1 MSIKMYQPSI
11 SSNRKEEKLYYG
23 LKISCEICSQ
33 EKIRTQILKV
43 SDGEKR
49 KEKYKLMKQATKRI
63 IGSLI
68 VVCLVVILFLMS
80 TKSKAAND
88 NAANET
94 ELVNETNS
102 AFAGASEVTMIMLI
116 DAEISE
122 DSHNAETV
130 GVPLEECE
138 ITEDGEIIEPE
149 FEPYEMY
156 VNVSFLNVR
165 SSPSLESDV
174 IGKLNINDKVYVMGE
189 TEGDDVDWLIIY
201 YEGGI
206 DSLGFISSEYT
217 QETAPELDTYNNE
230 WTGKK
235 LNKHDGTVQGPSG
248 KETYYNLNMA
258 KCIYYMQQLGYY
270 GKYWI
275 RSDGAKMY
283 TTNEGSFVMC
293 AACLK
298 LHPKGSLVE
307 TTLGTAIVVDTGEF
321 ASYNQNQIDI
331 CTNWK

>member
-1 MSIKMYQPSI
+1 MYQPII

-23 LKISCEICSQ
+23 LKISCVIWSQ
-33 EKIRTQILKV
+33 EKIRTQVLKV

-102 AFAGASEVTMIMLI
+102 AFAGASEATMIMLI

-130 GVPLEECE
+130 GVPLEDCE

-149 FEPYEMY
+149 FEPYQMY
-156 VNVSFLNVR
+156 VNVSYLNVR
-165 SSPSLESDV
+165 SGPSTDCEV
-174 IGKLNINDKVYVMGE
+174 IGKLNINDVVTVLGE
-189 TEGDDVDWLIIY
+189 AEDEWLIIY
-201 YEGGI
+201 FEGGEA
-206 DSLGFISSEYT
+206 DLGFISSEFI
-217 QETAPELDTYNNE
+217 QETLPENDTYNND
-230 WTGKK
+230 WTGAK
-235 LNKHDGTVQGPSG
+235 LNSHNGSVQGPSG

-258 KCIYYMQQLGYY
+258 RVIYYMQQLGYFEKYWVRSDGVKFY
-270 GKYWI
+270 GKYI
-275 RSDGAKMY
+275 M
-283 TTNEGSFVMC
+283 V
-293 AACLK
+293 AANLK
-298 LHPKGSLVE
+298 TRPKGTLVE
-307 TTLGTAIVVDTGEF
+307 TSLGTGIVVDTGTF
-321 ASYNQNQIDI
+321 VNSNPNQIDI
-331 CTNWK
+331 ATTW